1 VTEVGGLFA
10 FELRRPSAPPS
21 SLRGGRG
28 ARVLLAAVLSVA
40 SFAAAAQTEP
50 PVLAERVAKGELPPM
65 AQRLPVTPHVT
76 DLKAVGRAPGLPGG
90 EIRMIMADQRDLRM
104 MSLYGY
110 ARLVV
115 FNEKQEIVPDI
126 LEDVQVED
134 GRRFTLVLREG
145 HRWSDGHPF
154 TSDDLRYW
162 WEDVANNARLS
173 PGGPPIA
180 MLPNGEKPSF
190 EVIDARRV
198 RYSWSG
204 PNPSFLPSLAAAQPQ
219 YIFLPA
225 HYMRRFHESYAEAQA
240 LQADVKAHR
249 LKDWTAL
256 HEQKARLYRNENPD
270 LPTLEPWRIRNQPPA
285 ERFVFE
291 RNPFFHRVDEVGQQ
305 LPYIDRVV
313 INTATGSLI
322 PTKVGAGDSDLQ
334 ARYLSFDNYTFLKT
348 AEKNK
353 DFNVKLWRNAEG
365 ARLALYPNLNA
376 ADPVW
381 RALMRDVRVRRAFSV
396 AINRRDIN
404 NVVFY
409 GLAKQ
414 GANTLLPGSPLS
426 EPAFRE
432 AWAQFD
438 PKLADSLLDQAGL
451 GRRDWDGVRLLPDGR
466 RAEIT
471 MEGSG
476 ERAEELDSAELLID
490 NFRDI
495 GIRLFYR
502 AAQRE
507 LFRRRVLIGETVL
520 TIWHGLDNGL
530 AGPDMEPD
538 ALAPTNRGQ
547 YQWPRFGQ
555 FVESGG
561 KMGDAVDMPEV
572 KELHDQLKA
581 WHASETRGQ
590 REAIWRKMLSNHAQN
605 VWSIGIVNETLQPI
619 VASRRLRNVPNE
631 GWYSFEPG
639 AFLGVHRPDTFWL
652 VDPDRRS

>member
-1 VTEVGGLFA
+1 VTIPRKFSPSGRRALALGAVFSLIAGFVMPVGEA
-10 FELRRPSAPPS
+10 F
-21 SLRGGRG
+21 
-28 ARVLLAAVLSVA
+28 
-40 SFAAAAQTEP
+40 AQTEP
-50 PVLAERVAKGELPPM
+50 PVLAERVSKGELPPM
-65 AQRLPVTPHVT
+65 AQRLPAAPHVT
-76 DLKAVGRAPGLPGG
+76 NLKAWGRAPGQPGG
-90 EIRMIMADQRDLRM
+90 EIRLVMADQRDLRM

-115 FNEKQEIVPDI
+115 FNEKQELVPDI
-126 LEDVQVED
+126 LESVEVEE

-145 HRWSDGHPF
+145 HRWSDGQPF
-154 TSDDLRYW
+154 TTEDLRYW

-173 PGGPPIA
+173 PGGPPA
-180 MLPNGEKPSF
+180 TMLAGGQRPTF
-190 EVIDARRV
+190 EILDSRRV
-198 RYSWSG
+198 RYTWNA
-204 PNPSFLPSLAAAQPQ
+204 PHPSFLPQLAGAQPQ

-225 HYMRRFHESYAEAQA
+225 HYMRRFHERYAESAA
-240 LQADVKAHR
+240 LQADVKTHR

-270 LPTLEPWRIRNQPPA
+270 LPTLEPWRIRTAPPA

-291 RNPFFHRVDEVGQQ
+291 RNPFFHRVDENGQQ
-305 LPYIDRVV
+305 LPYIDRVI

-348 AEKNK
+348 AEKTK
-353 DFNVKLWRNAEG
+353 DFDVKLWRNAEG

-381 RALMRDVRVRRAFSV
+381 RELLRDVRVRRAFSV
-396 AINRRDIN
+396 AISRKDIN
-404 NVVFY
+404 NVIFY
-409 GLAKQ
+409 GLAKE
-414 GANTLLPGSPLS
+414 GANTLLSGSPLS
-426 EPAFRE
+426 EPSFRE
-432 AWAQFD
+432 AWTRFD
-438 PKLADSLLDQAGL
+438 PKLADALLDQAGL
-451 GRRDWDGVRLLPDGR
+451 AKRDWDGVRLLPDGR

-471 MEGSG
+471 LEGSG
-476 ERAEELDSAELLID
+476 ERAEEQDSAELLID

-502 AAQRE
+502 SAQRE
-507 LFRRRVLIGETVL
+507 LFRRRVLIGETIL
-520 TIWHGLDNGL
+520 SIWHGLDNGL

-555 FVESGG
+555 YVETAGRS
-561 KMGDAVDMPEV
+561 GDAVDIPEV
-572 KELHDQLKA
+572 RELGMALEA
-581 WHASETRGQ
+581 WRRSSTKLE
-590 REAIWRKMLSNHAQN
+590 RERIWRTMLDNHAEN
-605 VWSIGIVNETLQPI
+605 VWSIGIVNQTFQPV

-631 GWYSFEPG
+631 AWYSFEPG